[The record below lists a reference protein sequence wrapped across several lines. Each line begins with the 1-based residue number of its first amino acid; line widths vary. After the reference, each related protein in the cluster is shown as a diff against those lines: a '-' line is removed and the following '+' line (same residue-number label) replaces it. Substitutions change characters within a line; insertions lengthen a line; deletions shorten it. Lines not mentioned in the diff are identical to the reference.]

1 MNVYQSSLI
10 GNEADEEEKAGFE
23 RIADVMIDPAV
34 ETCMK
39 AGEEKQRLRPS
50 WDQPIFVLNCL
61 THLQVCSLCHSWIIV
76 HLMTSQSEC
85 PRSLLVHYEKASMA
99 AGHYR

>member
-34 ETCMK
+34 ETCVK
-39 AGEEKQRLRPS
+39 AGKEKQRLRPS

-61 THLQVCSLCHSWIIV
+61 THLQVCYFCELI
-76 HLMTSQSEC
+76 
-85 PRSLLVHYEKASMA
+85 LVHMSNTSIRVSSKLARS
-99 AGHYR
+99 R